1 MTPRTTPLRREI
13 GLAGATMLGLGSI
26 LGTGIFVS
34 IGITSGVTG
43 PAIILA
49 IALAAALAACNALSS
64 AQLAAVYPVS
74 GGTYEYGYR
83 LLRPAFGFIAGW
95 MFLSAKSASAAT
107 AALGVAGYGLHLAG
121 YTPDGRLPGTAA
133 VIAVVTTAL
142 ALSGLRRSSVVNI
155 AIMSLTVTALGAL
168 GLAGFFRMT
177 IEDISV
183 NFFPFYRAGGAGALH
198 SLLYATALMFV
209 AYTGYGRIATM
220 SEEVSDPRRTIP
232 RAIIMTLIVSAV
244 LYMLVA
250 IAAIGAVGTDTLSA
264 SAGTEATP
272 LEAAAKALNI
282 PGLTLLVA
290 FGAVTAMLGVLL
302 NLILGLS
309 RVILA
314 MGRRADLPRALAH
327 VTHGG
332 NPDRAILLTGLT
344 IAMLALIGN
353 IETVWSFSALT
364 VLIYYTITNL
374 AALRLPR
381 SLRIYPRWVSVAGL
395 VGCLGLAAFIPPK
408 IWLAGGGVAAAGFS
422 LRLLIH
428 RLHAK
433 QAKHGDF
440 TK

>member
-1 MTPRTTPLRREI
+1 
-13 GLAGATMLGLGSI
+13 
-26 LGTGIFVS
+26 
-34 IGITSGVTG
+34 
-43 PAIILA
+43 
-49 IALAAALAACNALSS
+49 
-64 AQLAAVYPVS
+64 
-74 GGTYEYGYR
+74 
-83 LLRPAFGFIAGW
+83 
-95 MFLSAKSASAAT
+95 MF
-107 AALGVAGYGLHLAG
+107 
-121 YTPDGRLPGTAA
+121 
-133 VIAVVTTAL
+133 
-142 ALSGLRRSSVVNI
+142 
-155 AIMSLTVTALGAL
+155 
-168 GLAGFFRMT
+168 
-177 IEDISV
+177 
-183 NFFPFYRAGGAGALH
+183 
-198 SLLYATALMFV
+198 
-209 AYTGYGRIATM
+209 
-220 SEEVSDPRRTIP
+220 
-232 RAIIMTLIVSAV
+232 
-244 LYMLVA
+244 
-250 IAAIGAVGTDTLSA
+250 
-264 SAGTEATP
+264 
-272 LEAAAKALNI
+272 
-282 PGLTLLVA
+282 
-290 FGAVTAMLGVLL
+290 GVLL